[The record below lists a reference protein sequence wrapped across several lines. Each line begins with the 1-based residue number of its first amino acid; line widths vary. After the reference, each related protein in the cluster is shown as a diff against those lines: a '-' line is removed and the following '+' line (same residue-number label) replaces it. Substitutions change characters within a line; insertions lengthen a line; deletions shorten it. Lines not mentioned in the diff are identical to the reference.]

1 MVSLDSDYDEALD
14 VIHTIEPIVVNKWKV
29 TDISKNKEWFLQAVT
44 TVNYSQ
50 LGPPENDTIAV
61 TKV

>member
-1 MVSLDSDYDEALD
+1 MVSLDSVYDEALD
-14 VIHTIEPIVVNKWKV
+14 AIHTIEPIVVNKLKV
-29 TDISKNKEWFLQAVT
+29 TDISKNKECFLLAVT

-50 LGPPENDTIAV
+50 LGTPENDTIAV